1 MRGRTCSLPLLWQH
15 SGRRDMRKL
24 GRILV
29 GDRTYPVK
37 IDLNV
42 LEAIQ
47 EGYGSIS
54 RFERELMG
62 LYQGEDGT
70 LYRGEPS
77 VKAIRMVLPA
87 MVNEG
92 LAIEAAE
99 TGKLYEPV
107 SDMEVISRCCIAYDL
122 LAGIIHEEFKRCF
135 VQKK

>member
-1 MRGRTCSLPLLWQH
+1 MGLPMLWQR
-15 SGRRDMRKL
+15 SGRRDMQKL
-24 GRILV
+24 GRILI

-47 EGYGSIS
+47 EGYGSIG
-54 RFERELMG
+54 RFERELVG

-70 LYRGEPS
+70 MYRGEPS
-77 VKAIRMVLPA
+77 VKAIRMVLPV

-99 TGKLYEPV
+99 TGKPYEPV
-107 SDMEVISRCCIAYDL
+107 SDMEVISRCSVAYDL
-122 LAGIIHEEFKRCF
+122 LAGVIHGEFKKCF
-135 VQKK
+135 IQKK